1 MVYAGVDL
9 RKMREDIRAGMDDDG
24 LMDKY
29 DLTPDELKKIL
40 HELHEAGLIRHV
52 NAKEVVQD
60 INAGVSNAELMAKYR
75 LSHKGLQNLF
85 DELCKAGVLNW
96 AQRPETAPARI
107 SVNAGEIVDDIRAGL
122 TDGHL
127 RSKYGL
133 SQVGLLKVM
142 AMLVEAG
149 ALTDEDLTESRRL
162 TQDAVILGSVRGRE
176 RYYLDLNVAVCDSED
191 RKRRGR
197 VRDVTEEG
205 VGIAGLESAV
215 DEVKTL
221 IVLGDDFGEVNPFEF
236 RAICRWASTDE
247 SSGEP
252 IAGFQVIAI
261 TDENMSDL
269 KALIKIA
276 TASH

>member
-40 HELHEAGLIRHV
+40 HELHEAGLIRQV